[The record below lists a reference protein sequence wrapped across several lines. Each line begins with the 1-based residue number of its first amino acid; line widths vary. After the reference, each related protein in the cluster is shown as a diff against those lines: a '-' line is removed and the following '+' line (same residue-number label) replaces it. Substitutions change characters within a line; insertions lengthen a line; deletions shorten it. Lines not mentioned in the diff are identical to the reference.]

1 MSKYQSPINE
11 YSLKVCLC
19 RSKYLSQLKDMRTG
33 EMRTGEMRTGEMPP
47 IHCEPMRSPTPA
59 LGPNHPNSQC
69 ITSLFSLCQDM
80 LMPQSIRK
88 LSDIQECFFFRNER
102 KVSAKSPWTPDSIT
116 HSCTRLRFYASND
129 Q

>member
-19 RSKYLSQLKDMRTG
+19 RSKYLSQLK

-59 LGPNHPNSQC
+59 LQPNHPNSQC

-88 LSDIQECFFFRNER
+88 LSDIQECFFFEMKEKFQPNHHGHQTQLLILAPVY
-102 KVSAKSPWTPDSIT
+102 VSTLPMINS
-116 HSCTRLRFYASND
+116 
-129 Q
+129 